1 MKNRSGLSLIECMI
15 AVLVL
20 SFAVTVFA
28 ALYPISMRVRS
39 KSENVTRATTLCQQ
53 VIEQVRAVPYGSL
66 TYSALQASSLIDT
79 SPSTSPFSI
88 TTVDGLASKLPQ
100 GTGTLAISTPSTDLT
115 RVDVTISWGGVVP
128 QADSVT
134 LSTLIANKA
143 VKRR

>member
-1 MKNRSGLSLIECMI
+1 MI

-53 VIEQVRAVPYGSL
+53 VIEQVRAVPYTSL
-66 TYSALQASSLIDT
+66 NYSALQGSSLIDA

-88 TTVDGLASKLPQ
+88 TTIDGLASKLPQ
-100 GTGTLAISTPSTDLT
+100 GTGTLALSTPSTDLT

-134 LSTLIANKA
+134 LSTLIANKV

>member
-1 MKNRSGLSLIECMI
+1 MI

-53 VIEQVRAVPYGSL
+53 VIEQVRGIPYTSL
-66 TYSALQASSLIDT
+66 TYSGLQAHIIIDAAPT
-79 SPSTSPFSI
+79 TSPFSI
-88 TTVDGLASKLPQ
+88 TTIDGLASKLPQ
-100 GTGTLAISTPSTDLT
+100 GTGTLALSTPSTDLT

-134 LSTLIANKA
+134 VSTVIANKA
-143 VKRR
+143 MKKL